1 MCVSTGWEWKLV
13 KVHARETDRE
23 RERVRKIDS
32 EIEVARDE
40 GDVRRERIGKGVE
53 GRERLCVYV

>member
-1 MCVSTGWEWKLV
+1 MCVSTVWEWKWV
-13 KVHARETDRE
+13 KVHARETDRKRE
-23 RERVRKIDS
+23 RERKIDS

-40 GDVRRERIGKGVE
+40 GDMRRERNGKGVE